1 MTHGPYARLQSLGIV
16 LPPAIGPV
24 GTFTPATMTGSLM
37 FLSGHIARRDG
48 VPWVGRVGETLTP
61 EEGGR
66 AARAVAIDL
75 LATMQAAVTDLACVR
90 RILKV
95 TAFVN
100 SAPTFTDQP
109 LVANGASDLLREV
122 FGDAG
127 VHARSAVG
135 VAQLPFGSCVEIELV
150 AEVDDACGPRS

>member
-1 MTHGPYARLQSLGIV
+1 MTHGPYTRLQSLGII

-24 GTFTPATMTGSLM
+24 GTFAPATITGPLM
-37 FLSGHIARRDG
+37 FLSGHIARREG
-48 VPWVGRVGETLTP
+48 LPWVGRLGETLTQ
-61 EEGGR
+61 EEGCR

-75 LATMQAAVTDLACVR
+75 LATMQAAVQDLACVR
-90 RILKV
+90 RILKMTV
-95 TAFVN
+95 FVN

-109 LVANGASDLLREV
+109 LIANGASDLFREV
-122 FGDAG
+122 FGDSG

-150 AEVDDACGPRS
+150 AEVARACNPGS